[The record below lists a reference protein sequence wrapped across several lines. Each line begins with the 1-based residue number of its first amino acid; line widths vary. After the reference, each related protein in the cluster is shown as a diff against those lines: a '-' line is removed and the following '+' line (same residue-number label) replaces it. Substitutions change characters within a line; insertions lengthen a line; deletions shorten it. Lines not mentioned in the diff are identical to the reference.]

1 VGTNHERLPIVA
13 AIPNYNM
20 GGHLRRLLPQVLEQ
34 GYDHVFVLDD
44 ASTDDSVEVVSGFGD
59 AVTMVRS
66 GANQGA
72 GANRN
77 QIIGQVDDAT
87 VIHFIDADM
96 DIATPQAATVGRQLF
111 ARYAGQGVGAIG
123 GLVRRAD
130 GSQEPF
136 NYGPVFSLRT
146 NVTSFPW
153 MVDRIRHRPR
163 LVEVFRRTG
172 MPGTRQWPNI
182 LEPPQPTETYWL
194 HEGNM
199 LIDAGAFRA
208 VGGYDPRFR
217 SHEAQDLAIR
227 LHKIGV
233 KRRFEPSLETVHH
246 YIDVR
251 GKNRSRYERE
261 AVRYMIR
268 KHGLVRFLTDH

>member
-1 VGTNHERLPIVA
+1 MA

-44 ASTDDSVEVVSGFGD
+44 ASTDDSVDVVGGFGD

-96 DIATPQAATVGRQLF
+96 DIATPRAATVGRELF
-111 ARYAGQGVGAIG
+111 ARYAAQGVGAIG

-163 LVEVFRRTG
+163 MVEIFRRTG
-172 MPGTRQWPNI
+172 MPGTKHWPNI
-182 LEPPQPTETYWL
+182 LETPQPTETYWL

-208 VGGYDPRFR
+208 VGGYDPKFR

-227 LHKIGV
+227 LHRIGV

>member
-1 VGTNHERLPIVA
+1 MTNNPERLPIVA

-20 GGHLRRLLPQVLEQ
+20 GSHLRRLLPQVLEQ
-34 GYDHVFVLDD
+34 GYDHVYVLDD
-44 ASTDDSVEVVSGFGD
+44 ASTDESVEVVSGFGD

-96 DIATPQAATVGRQLF
+96 DIATPRSADVARELF
-111 ARYAGQGVGAIG
+111 ARYAPDGVGAIG

-136 NYGPVFSLRT
+136 NYGPVFALRT
-146 NVTSFPW
+146 NVTSVPW
-153 MVDRIRHRPR
+153 MVDRIRHHPR
-163 LVEVFRRTG
+163 LVAVFRRTG

-182 LEPPQPTETYWL
+182 LDTPKPTETYWL

-199 LIDAGAFRA
+199 LIHAGAFRRI
-208 VGGYDPRFR
+208 GGYDRRLR

-227 LHKIGV
+227 LDGIGV
-233 KRRFEPSLETVHH
+233 KRRFDPGLEVVHH

-251 GKNRSRYERE
+251 GKNRSRYERD
-261 AVRYMIR
+261 AVRYLIR
-268 KHGLVRFLTDH
+268 KHGVVRFLTDH